1 MRITANQ
8 IVRNMQNI
16 INDRYADLADLQEQ
30 SATGKRLRKP
40 SDQPQDVANDLK
52 LKTNLAGL
60 SQYNKNLDDGRGF
73 MSTTDTAMSGMNDLL
88 QRMRELAVES
98 STDTIT
104 STERVYFNSE
114 VEQLSRQL
122 VALINTQFKGD
133 YIFGG
138 TQTKISPLELK
149 SSKADTTDDYAKL
162 NMAYYNA
169 AGAAMPA
176 TVQLFNGFDHSP
188 TTNIIPGSFDLKVG
202 TTSYSEGTDY
212 TIDYKNGTITILNPA
227 LAVDTTPGTVN
238 YAPGQF
244 DISFDYL
251 AKGKDV
257 FGATVSNQG
266 TIERQVENGISMPI
280 NISADE
286 LMNNPAEGSDMLGT
300 VIGLGDDLL
309 KNDRDGI
316 SSAIDGID
324 GIMKTINSAQAKNG
338 ARINRFD
345 ATQSRNADQTA
356 NSTDLQSKLEDA
368 EMASTI
374 TNYMNAQNVYDAA
387 LKSAAGM
394 LQQSLVNFL

>member
-16 INDRYADLADLQEQ
+16 INDRYANLADLQEQ

-60 SQYNKNLDDGRGF
+60 SQYNKNIDDGRGF

-138 TQTKISPLELK
+138 TQTKISPLEIK
-149 SSKADTTDDYAKL
+149 SSRADTTDDYAKL

-169 AGAAMPA
+169 AGAAVPA
-176 TVQLFNGFDHSP
+176 TVQLFNGFDRSP
-188 TTNIIPGSFDLKVG
+188 ATNIIPGSFDLKAG

-227 LAVDTTPGTVN
+227 LAVDTTPGTAN

-257 FGATVSNQG
+257 FGATVSNRG

-300 VIGLGDDLL
+300 VIDLGEDLL
-309 KNDRDGI
+309 KNNRDGI

-324 GIMKTINSAQAKNG
+324 RIMKTINSAQAKNG

-345 ATQSRNADQTA
+345 TTQSRNADQTT

-368 EMASTI
+368 EMTSTI

-394 LQQSLVNFL
+394 IQQSLVNFL